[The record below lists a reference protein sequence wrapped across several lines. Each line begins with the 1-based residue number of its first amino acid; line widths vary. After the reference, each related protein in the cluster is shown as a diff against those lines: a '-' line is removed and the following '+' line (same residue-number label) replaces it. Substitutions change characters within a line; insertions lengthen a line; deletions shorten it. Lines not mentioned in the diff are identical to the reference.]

1 MLLNNLFSRVL
12 MSEERESFYRSLE
25 DEAFVIF
32 FSFFS
37 PLVSVLAQVLFSIER
52 SPLKRY
58 PTIFSPK
65 ETVDV
70 S

>member
-32 FSFFS
+32 FLLFFPPWS
-37 PLVSVLAQVLFSIER
+37 AFWL
-52 SPLKRY
+52 RY
-58 PTIFSPK
+58 FFQ
-65 ETVDV
+65 
-70 S
+70 